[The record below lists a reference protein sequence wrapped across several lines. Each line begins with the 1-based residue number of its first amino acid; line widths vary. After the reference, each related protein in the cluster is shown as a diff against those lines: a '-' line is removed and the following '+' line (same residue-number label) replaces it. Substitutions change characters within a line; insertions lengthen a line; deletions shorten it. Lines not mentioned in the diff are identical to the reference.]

1 MSYKGSSQPLAVIT
15 GGANGIG
22 LATAHQLAKD
32 GYDLFLIDK
41 DLSNLEIAKKQLGVH
56 NRKVEILNIDLSE
69 SEHVLS
75 ELGKKFSQ
83 FEVDALVNNAGI
95 GFARTVEQ
103 TTIEEWD
110 LTFAVNIK
118 ATFLMCKLIVP
129 QMVARKKGVI
139 VNVASAG
146 ALIGLKNRVAYCAS
160 KAAVVGLTR
169 CIAADHALDGIRINA
184 IAPGTVD
191 STWIGRILSDAPDPV
206 ATRKMMEAR
215 QLDGKM
221 GTPEEVAYG
230 IAFLLSPEARF
241 VNGTVFSMDAGL
253 TSVRTLV

>member
-22 LATAHQLAKD
+22 LATAHQLAQD

-75 ELGKKFSQ
+75 ELGKKLSQ

-221 GTPEEVAYG
+221 GTPEEVAHG

-253 TSVRTLV
+253 TAV

>member
-1 MSYKGSSQPLAVIT
+1 VSYKGSSQPLAVIT

-22 LATAHQLAKD
+22 LATAHQLAQD

-41 DLSNLEIAKKQLGVH
+41 DLSNLEIAKRQLGVH

-221 GTPEEVAYG
+221 GTPEEVAHG

-253 TSVRTLV
+253 TAV

>member
-22 LATAHQLAKD
+22 LATAQKLAHD

-41 DLSNLEIAKKQLGVH
+41 DLANLEKAREFLAVH
-56 NRKVEILNIDLSE
+56 NRKVEILNIDLSQ
-69 SEHVLS
+69 SENVLS
-75 ELGKKFSQ
+75 VLGKKFSE

-103 TTIEEWD
+103 TTLEEWD
-110 LTFAVNIK
+110 LTFDVNIK

-129 QMVARKKGVI
+129 QMVARKKGEI

-146 ALIGLKNRVAYCAS
+146 ALVGLKNRVAYCAS

-191 STWIGRILSDAPDPV
+191 STWIGRILSDAPDPA
-206 ATRKMMEAR
+206 ATRKLMEAR

-221 GTPEEVAYG
+221 GTPDEVANG
-230 IAFLLSPEARF
+230 IAFLLSPEAIF

-253 TSVRTLV
+253 TAV

>member
-1 MSYKGSSQPLAVIT
+1 VSYKGSSQPLAVIT

-22 LATAHQLAKD
+22 LATAHQLAQD

-41 DLSNLEIAKKQLGVH
+41 DLSNLEIAKRQLGVH
-56 NRKVEILNIDLSE
+56 NQKVEILNIDLSE

-221 GTPEEVAYG
+221 GTPEEVAHG

-253 TSVRTLV
+253 TAV

>member
-1 MSYKGSSQPLAVIT
+1 VSYKGSSQPLAVIT

-41 DLSNLEIAKKQLGVH
+41 DLSNLEIALKSLGVH
-56 NRKVEILNIDLSE
+56 NRKVEILNIDLSDGE
-69 SEHVLS
+69 NILR
-75 ELGKKFSQ
+75 ELGKKFSE

-110 LTFAVNIK
+110 LTFDVNIK

-129 QMVARKKGVI
+129 QMVARKKGEI

-221 GTPEEVAYG
+221 GTPEEVAHG

-253 TSVRTLV
+253 TAV

>member
-1 MSYKGSSQPLAVIT
+1 MSYKDSALPLAVVT
-15 GGANGIG
+15 GAANGIG
-22 LATAHQLAKD
+22 LATAQRLAKD

-41 DLSNLEIAKKQLGVH
+41 DISNLEKAQELLSIY
-56 NRKVEILNIDLSE
+56 NRKIEIQNIDLSE
-69 SEHVLS
+69 SETVL
-75 ELGKKFSQ
+75 EVLGKKFSE
-83 FEVDALVNNAGI
+83 FHVDALVNNAGI

-103 TTIEEWD
+103 TTLEEWD
-110 LTFAVNIK
+110 LTFDVNIK

-129 QMVARKKGVI
+129 QMVSRKKGEI
-139 VNVASAG
+139 VNVASSG

-215 QLDGKM
+215 QLDGRM
-221 GTPEEVAYG
+221 GTPDEVANG
-230 IAFLLSPEARF
+230 ISFLLSPEARF
-241 VNGTVFSMDAGL
+241 VNGSVFCMDAGL
-253 TSVRTLV
+253 TAV

>member
-22 LATAHQLAKD
+22 LATAHQLAQD

-56 NRKVEILNIDLSE
+56 NQKVEILNIDLSE

-83 FEVDALVNNAGI
+83 FGVDALVNNAGI

-253 TSVRTLV
+253 TAV

>member
-1 MSYKGSSQPLAVIT
+1 VSYKGSAQPLAVIT

-22 LATAHQLAKD
+22 LATAHQLAQD

-56 NRKVEILNIDLSE
+56 NRKVEILDIDLSD
-69 SEHVLS
+69 SENVLS
-75 ELGKKFSQ
+75 TLGKKFGE

-103 TTIEEWD
+103 TTLAEWD
-110 LTFAVNIK
+110 LTFDVNIK

-129 QMVARKKGVI
+129 QMVARKKGEI

-146 ALIGLKNRVAYCAS
+146 ALVGLKNRVAYCAS

-221 GTPEEVAYG
+221 GTPEEVAHG

-253 TSVRTLV
+253 TAV